1 MSIQIG
7 SLVGNPKTDYFG
19 AWIKYEDVGR
29 IEIGRIK
36 SIETSNNSVY
46 AVFKC
51 NGEWNRF
58 EDFTAEGC
66 DPEMVTFLNED
77 LFTPIE
83 LPVLREGFPEKH
95 DVNEVELHVDLDDL
109 GIDGKTFF
117 YRRMEDVFETNKLL
131 TEDEY
136 QTMIGFFLEEAG
148 MNGKFSTFQYRWIC
162 KHYEFADLHGP
173 KRAKKVLTFE
183 QYELFK
189 LDERKDEIQDYYS
202 KKSKV
207 LEEIYRDLKYINGND
222 EDLYLF
228 QNPFTKEVYKIKKLE
243 NGEMMKAVFVD
254 LYQYKRTANK
264 EKGEKAGSGFLPFKT
279 ATEKG
284 FELE

>member
-7 SLVGNPKTDYFG
+7 SLVGNPETDYKG
-19 AWIKYEDVGR
+19 AWIKYVDMDKT
-29 IEIGRIK
+29 EIGRITK
-36 SIETSNNSVY
+36 ITKTTVF

-51 NGEWNRF
+51 NNEWDRF
-58 EDFTAEGC
+58 QEFTSEGC

-77 LFTPIE
+77 LFSSSE
-83 LPVLREGFPEKH
+83 LPVYREGLPDKQVF
-95 DVNEVELHVDLDDL
+95 NEVGLHVDLDDK
-109 GIDGKTFF
+109 GVDGKTFY
-117 YRRMEDVFETNKLL
+117 YRRMEDVFETDKLL

-136 QTMIGFFLEEAG
+136 QTMIGFFLEGEL
-148 MNGKFSTFQYRWIC
+148 NGKFSTFSFRFVC
-162 KHYEFADLHGP
+162 KHSEFLDIHGP

-207 LEEIYRDLKYINGND
+207 LEEIYRDLKYIKGND
-222 EDLYLF
+222 DDLFLF

-254 LYQYKRTANK
+254 LYQYKRTANT